1 MNVEIGTEAAQFP
14 EKEYINA
21 IFVAVWLIIPTSR
34 ALLKTFRV
42 RSSAFSASSVAA
54 FLAASLDRAT
64 FSTRRQTAATAGT
77 TPSVSQF
84 NSSFSDEKK
93 LAISAFCY
101 TFNFIFCWRPFSIS
115 VRFFSL

>member
-101 TFNFIFCWRPFSIS
+101 TFNFIFC
-115 VRFFSL
+115 